1 MCALRPRGW
10 REEGRASRAWG
21 WRGEP
26 AHPRSRGEAAER
38 LGRARSSSFAAP
50 GRLVCKASPAPP
62 SLCKAEGACRG
73 RGRSTAQDRPRVAA
87 GGGYVS
93 PPKGQVPSILEYRH
107 VSPLGEWVSETPGE
121 RYACFGLPRLP
132 PRVRTFPFP
141 VNPQISRYSSFQGER
156 SCLARW
162 A

>member
-1 MCALRPRGW
+1 MGV
-10 REEGRASRAWG
+10 ASRACT
-21 WRGEP
+21 
-26 AHPRSRGEAAER
+26 PRSRGEAAER
-38 LGRARSSSFAAP
+38 LGRARGSSSAAP
-50 GRLVCKASPAPP
+50 GRLVCEASPAPP

-93 PPKGQVPSILEYRH
+93 PPKGRVPSILEPRH
-107 VSPLGEWVSETPGE
+107 VSPRGDWVSETPGE

-132 PRVRTFPFP
+132 PRISTFP
-141 VNPQISRYSSFQGER
+141 VNPQIPRYSSFQGER